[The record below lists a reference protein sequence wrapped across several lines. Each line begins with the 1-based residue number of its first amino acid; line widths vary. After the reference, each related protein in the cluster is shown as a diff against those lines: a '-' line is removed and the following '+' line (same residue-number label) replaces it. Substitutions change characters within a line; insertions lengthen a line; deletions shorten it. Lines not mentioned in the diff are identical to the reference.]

1 MSQTL
6 RQFRDKFLVEI
17 YSNNK
22 VRLRH
27 KTQNQSG
34 GATRRHFDFRF
45 LFVFLR

>member
-22 VRLRH
+22 VRL
-27 KTQNQSG
+27 TQNTQKHRA
-34 GATRRHFDFRF
+34 GASRRHFDFRF

>member
-34 GATRRHFDFRF
+34 GAKRRHVDLGV
-45 LFVFLR
+45 LFVF